1 MKRDVWVGIS
11 PSVITHI
18 HVMSAV
24 QWDDVRLEISKG
36 EQTGPPNLTLLF
48 TAR

>member
-24 QWDDVRLEISKG
+24 QWDDVPNFNFPMSGVHLKALAARVSK
-36 EQTGPPNLTLLF
+36 
-48 TAR
+48 

>member
-1 MKRDVWVGIS
+1 MKREDWVGIS

-24 QWDDVRLEISKG
+24 QWDDVPNFNFPMPDVLLKALAARVSK
-36 EQTGPPNLTLLF
+36 
-48 TAR
+48 